1 MQKIFVR
8 YLSLVIATALLL
20 IFGLNWYLQ
29 GENAERDNVKNA
41 KLKLSQISQT
51 LDNNEVELDNLKE
64 SLSEDYLTR
73 AYAFAYIIQQNPD
86 VLNSQEELQRITEL
100 LNVDELHVI
109 DDNGILFAGNI
120 PKYFGMDFHST
131 EQTEEFLSI
140 LDGEMSYLVQDIR
153 PNGYEQKIFQ
163 YIGVPRQD
171 KKGIVQVGMAPTRML
186 EAQKRNELDY
196 IMERIPVETGSTL
209 FAIDRKTGEILAHS
223 DKKLVGKEM
232 SALGFTN
239 DNLTKYWDGG
249 FLTQNGEKMYYVLQL
264 DQNVVLGVG
273 RTADVMYE
281 ERNRQSI
288 LVSVYLT
295 IAGLIV
301 IALINLLVKKKIVN
315 GVHIIMEEI
324 NHITEGNLD
333 TVVKVDSNPEF
344 KRLSSGINQMVQG
357 IVEASGKV
365 SRIIDSVDMQL
376 GVFEIENDKAE
387 IMATAKLREIMGWTQ
402 EEAEEIYKD
411 KARFTGILKAVMAC
425 PLEGEE
431 NIYRLNMKKERWVK
445 IQMSEEMRGQFGVVT
460 DVTRDIIDKKRI
472 QHERDYDSLTGLCN
486 IDTLRRET
494 EAILGE
500 GNVKAA
506 GMVMLDLD
514 NFKGIN
520 DRYGHDLGDEYLRI
534 CAGLMKAFNG
544 ENGIACRRSGDE
556 FCVFLHHYKSK
567 QEIKERMDAF
577 YRSLEEEKITFPDGT
592 VKSPEI
598 SAGIAWYEEQ
608 LNTYSTL
615 LKAADYAL
623 YDAKNSGK
631 GVIREY
637 TLE

>member
-8 YLSLVIATALLL
+8 YLSLVIAAALLL
-20 IFGLNWYLQ
+20 IFALNWQLQ
-29 GENAERDNVKNA
+29 GGNAERDNVKNA

-51 LDNNEVELDNLKE
+51 LDNNEVELANLKE

-86 VLNSQEELQRITEL
+86 VLDSQEELQRITEL

-109 DDNGILFAGNI
+109 DENGILFAGNI

-140 LDGEMSYLVQDIR
+140 LNDGTPYLVQDIR

-163 YIGVPRQD
+163 YIGVARQD

-209 FAIDRKTGEILAHS
+209 FAIDRKSGDILAHS
-223 DKKLVGKEM
+223 DKELAGKEM
-232 SALGFTN
+232 GVLGFTK
-239 DNLTKYWDGG
+239 DNLSKFWDGG
-249 FLTQNGEKMYYVLQL
+249 FLNKNGEKMYYVLQL
-264 DQNVVLGVG
+264 DQNIVLGVG
-273 RTADVMYE
+273 RSADVLYE
-281 ERNRQSI
+281 ERNRQSL
-288 LVSVYLT
+288 LVSFYL
-295 IAGLIV
+295 IVSGLIV

-315 GVHIIMEEI
+315 GVHTIMEEI
-324 NHITEGNLD
+324 NHITEGNLE

-344 KRLSSGINQMVQG
+344 KQLSSGINQMVQG

-365 SRIIDSVDMQL
+365 SRIIDSVDMQI
-376 GVFEIENDKAE
+376 GVFEIENDKEE
-387 IMATAKLREIMGWTQ
+387 IMATAKLREIMGWTL

-411 KARFTGILKAVMAC
+411 KARFIGILHSVMAC
-425 PLEGEE
+425 PLEGEK
-431 NIYRLNMKKERWVK
+431 NIYRLDMQEERWAK

-460 DVTRDIIDKKRI
+460 DVTKDILDKKKI

-486 IDTLRRET
+486 IDTLKREV
-494 EAILGE
+494 EVLLGQ
-500 GNVKAA
+500 GNIGTA

-520 DRYGHDLGDEYLRI
+520 DKYGHDLGDEYLRI

-544 ENGIACRRSGDE
+544 DRGIASRRSGDE
-556 FCVFLHHYKSK
+556 FCVFLHHYESK
-567 QEIKERMDAF
+567 QEILERLETFYQSVRKE
-577 YRSLEEEKITFPDGT
+577 EITFPDGT
-592 VKSPEI
+592 VKSPQM
-598 SAGIAWYEEQ
+598 SA
-608 LNTYSTL
+608 
-615 LKAADYAL
+615 
-623 YDAKNSGK
+623 
-631 GVIREY
+631 
-637 TLE
+637 